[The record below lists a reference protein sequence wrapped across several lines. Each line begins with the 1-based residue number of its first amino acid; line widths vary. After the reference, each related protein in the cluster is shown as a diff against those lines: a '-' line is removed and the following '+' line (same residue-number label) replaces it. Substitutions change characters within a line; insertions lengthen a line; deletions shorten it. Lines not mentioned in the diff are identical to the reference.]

1 MKILMQNAL
10 LSALVF
16 LLIPFGAT
24 AQDYILTTK
33 GDSLTGEIKP
43 LLYGPEKKVQL
54 VSADKN
60 KTVLSLFEVRE
71 YSYEGD
77 IFHPVK
83 GETGYVFM
91 KLIQPGYLSL
101 YAFQPE
107 NQVRFDN
114 LLLRKIDGGQT
125 VVPNMGFK
133 KYISKF
139 LEDCPAVS
147 ERIKEG
153 ELTRR
158 NLSEVVDAYNA
169 CIASRTVNHQEVIT
183 QRQDQKVRITN
194 WDSLEKAIEGKD
206 FPEKNNAL
214 EMISEIRNKIERQE
228 KIPNFLVEGLKN
240 SLRETGLSPQ
250 LDTALSEMGQE

>member
-1 MKILMQNAL
+1 MKILMQNAI
-10 LSALVF
+10 LSAVLF
-16 LLIPFGAT
+16 LLPSFGT
-24 AQDYILTTK
+24 VAQDYVLTTR
-33 GDSLTGEIKP
+33 GDSLTGETKP

-54 VSADKN
+54 ISADKN

-77 IFHPVK
+77 VFHPVK

-91 KLIQPGYLSL
+91 KLIHPGYLSL

-107 NQVRFDN
+107 NQVRYDN
-114 LLLRKIDGGQT
+114 LLLKKIDGGQT

-158 NLSEVVDAYNA
+158 NLTEVVDAYND
-169 CIASRTVNHQEVIT
+169 CIAGRTVDHQEIIA
-183 QRQDQKVRITN
+183 QRQDQKVKITS
-194 WDSLEKAIEGKD
+194 WDSLEKAIEDKD
-206 FPEKNNAL
+206 FPEKNDAL
-214 EMISEIRNKIERQE
+214 EMISEIRKKIERQE
-228 KIPNFLVEGLKN
+228 KIPNFLVEGLKT
-240 SLRETGLSPQ
+240 SLQETGLSPQ
-250 LDTALSEMGQE
+250 LHTALSEMGQE

>member
-1 MKILMQNAL
+1 MKILMQNAI

-16 LLIPFGAT
+16 LLIPFGTT
-24 AQDYILTTK
+24 AQDYVLTTR

-43 LLYGPEKKVQL
+43 LLYGLEKKVQL
-54 VSADKN
+54 ISADKN

-114 LLLRKIDGGQT
+114 LLLKKIDGGQT

-133 KYISKF
+133 KFISKF
-139 LEDCPAVS
+139 LEDCPAVAQ
-147 ERIKEG
+147 RIKEG

-158 NLSEVVDAYNA
+158 NLTEVVEAYNH
-169 CIASRTVNHQEVIT
+169 CITSRTINHQEIIA
-183 QRQDQKVRITN
+183 QRQEQKVLITT
-194 WDSLEKAIEGKD
+194 WDSLEKAIEDKD

-214 EMISEIRNKIERQE
+214 EMISEIRKKLERQE
-228 KIPNFLVEGLKN
+228 KIPNFLVEGLKS
-240 SLRETGLSPQ
+240 SLQETGLSPQ
-250 LDTALSEMGQE
+250 LDTALSEIGHE